1 MKTPRSL
8 AGARRQLRKER
19 RPAAQGKVVLKSL
32 LLPTLVVLAIL
43 AAAYGLAA
51 GAENSHGLLFVGI
64 CAAFFTGDRSL
75 WSRA

>member
-1 MKTPRSL
+1 
-8 AGARRQLRKER
+8 
-19 RPAAQGKVVLKSL
+19 VLKSL

>member
-8 AGARRQLRKER
+8 AGARRRQQKER
-19 RPAAQGKVVLKSL
+19 RPAAQGKVVLKFV

-51 GAENSHGLLFVGI
+51 GAENSHGLLFVGL
-64 CAAFFTGDRSL
+64 CAAFCAGDHSL